1 MSQPAVAVAEN
12 SERRSEGLT
21 QRNLSSDFWYNA
33 RSRLIAFWM
42 IASWTPVVCSFP
54 RIAEG
59 TWTAFACTILGW
71 ICFAAGLTFRLW
83 ATLYIGGRKAA
94 SVVTQGPYS
103 ICRNPLYLGTFL
115 IYLSQP
121 LFLKSVLFGI
131 GLLVPLALYL
141 LAVIPAEEQHLRGR
155 FGQAYDAYLRS
166 APRFWPKWSLYQST
180 EFLDVEARTLA
191 KEFKRA
197 CGWLSLPFIA
207 QALCLLRSDS
217 RWPAW
222 LPWF

>member
-1 MSQPAVAVAEN
+1 MDPSDVAVNEN
-12 SERRSEGLT
+12 TERRSAELPT
-21 QRNLSSDFWYNA
+21 RNLSVDFWFNA

-42 IASWTPVVCSFP
+42 IGSWTTVTCSSP

-59 TWTAFACTILGW
+59 TWLAFGCTLLGW
-71 ICFAAGLTFRLW
+71 MSFAAGLTFRLW
-83 ATLYIGGRKAA
+83 ATLYIGGRKSA

-103 ICRNPLYLGTFL
+103 LCRNPLYLGTFL
-115 IYLSQP
+115 LYLSQP
-121 LFLKSVLFGI
+121 LFLKSALFGV

-141 LAVIPAEEQHLRGR
+141 WAVIPAEEQYLGGR
-155 FGQAYDAYLRS
+155 FGAAYADYLRS
-166 APRFWPKWSLYQST
+166 VPRLWPRWSLYQT
-180 EFLDVEARTLA
+180 PDFFDVEARTLA

-207 QALCLLRSDS
+207 QAVCLLRSDPE
-217 RWPAW
+217 WPAW